1 MFDYSH
7 IQIFITCAIA
17 GFSSVFALYK
27 LIDKRFTSNEIL
39 SEARN
44 VRTTDAILILSKAV
58 SEASGKTMTVDN
70 CVKNNRLQDDKLNHA
85 ITDVKI
91 EFHTEIAAVETRL
104 DKRISTIEQKVF
116 GK

>member
-1 MFDYSH
+1 MFDYTH

-17 GFSSVFALYK
+17 GLSSVFALYK

-44 VRTTDAILILSKAV
+44 VRTTDAILTLSKAV
-58 SEASGKTMTVDN
+58 SEASGKNVTLEACIIRNNIMEKKIMDN
-70 CVKNNRLQDDKLNHA
+70 VNAVKEEVLSE
-85 ITDVKI
+85 V
-91 EFHTEIAAVETRL
+91 EAVETRL
-104 DKRISTIEQKVF
+104 DKRLTDVEKKVY